1 MSDYVQII
9 MREKFEQKQTIELVR
24 IETEFDDL
32 ISQVD
37 ALMVDGQIPD
47 EKVVTEILQKLYTA
61 LAINNSEEVA
71 ERIRL
76 IEEQYGRK

>member
-1 MSDYVQII
+1 MQII
-9 MREKFEQKQTIELVR
+9 MRKKFEQKQTIELVR

>member
-1 MSDYVQII
+1 

-47 EKVVTEILQKLYTA
+47 EKVATEILQKLYTA

>member
-1 MSDYVQII
+1 